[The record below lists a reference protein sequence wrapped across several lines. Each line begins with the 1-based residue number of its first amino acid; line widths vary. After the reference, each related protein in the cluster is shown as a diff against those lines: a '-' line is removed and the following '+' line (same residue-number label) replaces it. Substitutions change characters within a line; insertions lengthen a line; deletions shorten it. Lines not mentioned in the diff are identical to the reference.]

1 MSICAVS
8 EEEFPALT
16 RDKFRT
22 CWLKSCGVVS
32 GHFTHQTKCL
42 RNRCS
47 VLTNSSNIS
56 KTSQWLTAVEPATQY
71 VSCLA
76 AYTVGCF
83 QVLACVFSD
92 FLWFCLGHRNF
103 KYKCKLDLSC
113 LISFSFQICIF
124 SFHFGSSCTKRGRM
138 CGFRSDERGLFSTK
152 VKFGI
157 FGSLNTEHV
166 S

>member
-1 MSICAVS
+1 MCGQLRGISCTGS
-8 EEEFPALT
+8 WQTQDLLT
-16 RDKFRT
+16 NELWCREWTFDTSNKMFEKP
-22 CWLKSCGVVS
+22 LGS
-32 GHFTHQTKCL
+32 
-42 RNRCS
+42 RCR

-56 KTSQWLTAVEPATQY
+56 KTSQGLTAVEAATQY
-71 VSCLA
+71 VSC
-76 AYTVGCF
+76 TVGWLKA
-83 QVLACVFSD
+83 LACVSQTFC
-92 FLWFCLGHRNF
+92 WFCLGHHNF
-103 KYKCKLDLSC
+103 KCKCKSDLSC

-124 SFHFGSSCTKRGRM
+124 SFHFGSPCTKRGRT